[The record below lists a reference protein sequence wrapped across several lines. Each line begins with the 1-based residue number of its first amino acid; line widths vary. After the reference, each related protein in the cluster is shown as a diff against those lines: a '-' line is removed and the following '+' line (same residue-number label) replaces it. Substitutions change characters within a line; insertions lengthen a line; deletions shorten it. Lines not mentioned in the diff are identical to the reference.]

1 MLFLFFAVCF
11 WHIFDTMTPENFM
24 DENLEKRF
32 EQLADERIENKK
44 FDTLQPTL
52 KRMDCR
58 FWKQARTIVP
68 LYAFNRLPD
77 GFV

>member
-1 MLFLFFAVCF
+1 
-11 WHIFDTMTPENFM
+11 M

-58 FWKQARTIVP
+58 F
-68 LYAFNRLPD
+68 
-77 GFV
+77 